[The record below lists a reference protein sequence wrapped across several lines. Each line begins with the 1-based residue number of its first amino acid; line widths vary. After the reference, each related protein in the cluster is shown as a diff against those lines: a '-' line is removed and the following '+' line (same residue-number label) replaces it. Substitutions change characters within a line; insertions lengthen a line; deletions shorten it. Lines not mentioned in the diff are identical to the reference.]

1 MSFVRS
7 LSIVA
12 VAIVSTFAAAG
23 CSSAEDAP
31 SDDVTLAGRIGSGS
45 TSARAF
51 GGLTASA
58 GNLHVVAHRVH
69 RRGER
74 GGVVD
79 VAVGSDGT
87 FRLDVARGSRWIVTV
102 DGASQG
108 SAMLSFGSGGKNVLS
123 VGANEGG
130 AVVDL
135 GGVKIVGGQAYTDV
149 TVDGKFGLA
158 ATLAELDEIYE
169 SASGAIEDAREAV
182 AAAQKAAEDAR
193 AAADQAR
200 SDADDARKAA
210 EDARAAAGL

>member
-23 CSSAEDAP
+23 CSSAEGAS
-31 SDDVTLAGRIGSGS
+31 SDDVTLTGRIGSGS
-45 TSARAF
+45 TSTRAF
-51 GGLTASA
+51 GGLTASDA
-58 GNLHVVAHRVH
+58 NLHVVARRVH

-79 VAVGSDGT
+79 VAVGPDGT

-102 DGASQG
+102 DGSG
-108 SAMLSFGSGGKNVLS
+108 ERSAMVAFGNGGKNVLS
-123 VGANEGG
+123 VGASEDG

-135 GGVKIVGGQAYTDV
+135 GGVKISGGQAYADV
-149 TVDGKFGLA
+149 AIDGRFGLA

-169 SASGAIEDAREAV
+169 SATGAIEDAREAV